1 MLAAALLAAVPSA
14 AAVAVGSGDARQAG
28 GGESAAAAA
37 AFPERLVDGPLT
49 FPIPDAPGP
58 ATLAPGVEALVD
70 GADPGRLLDVVVTLD
85 RPADRRLT
93 NALDRLGVWTRTFE
107 HLPSAAVRLPVA
119 RLGDL
124 QNLRGVLA
132 IYDNKPLQY
141 FLKDSAKANN
151 VERAWNALQV
161 TGKGVTVAI
170 IDTGVDFTHPDLAP
184 AMKANVKIMGFGQ
197 DPVPTVVVPD
207 LPNSDTSSGH
217 GTHVAG
223 DVAGRGTASGGD
235 HKGMAYG
242 ADLVGIGT
250 GDGLSIFTALEG
262 FEWLLENREKYGIR
276 VVNNSYGLGFG
287 PYDPMDPINLASKRA
302 TDAGV
307 VVVFANG
314 NDGDEMSMNPYA
326 TAPWVLPVAA
336 GTKSGNVTDFSSGGI
351 EADTVGLQFGT
362 VELAGETR
370 KPLNM
375 GLYHPAITATGQ
387 NVVAARSNTTITPL
401 TSAPDDVQTLPPDQL
416 PYYHTLSG
424 TSMAAPEAAG
434 IVALLLEAN
443 PALTPQQVRMVLQV
457 TARPI
462 ADAPF
467 YKQGY
472 GYTDA
477 SAATE
482 LAKSLNGL
490 SVEEL
495 QSVLEAKQAAR
506 DQAVLDTLAHPART
520 YGYTERAP
528 FLLGKLT
535 HKIDVAPAS
544 ERVKIVTNGGS
555 LPFLGLTSYD
565 ITVTDAAG
573 KEVGSTSNSAAS
585 GTTALDLELRKLDVN
600 AGKAET
606 RYAEIAWGQ
615 WTVEVGAVGTLVPPM
630 DTGQVD
636 DAAQKRWITTLISVF
651 GADGRPCEAV
661 AKFVPRGTTQYRF
674 QDDKAP
680 NLSVYPA
687 DPEFTYVG
695 PLPDGSLGNRHP
707 ERKLAA
713 TFGQATTT
721 KDEPQFTTLPLA
733 EPVIIGGDAQLK
745 AYIQGPSEA
754 VAGLLQGD
762 LIDVKPDGSVTVIG
776 KSKQDV
782 AANSAST
789 HPTEVNVPIP
799 LSGAYTVPAGHQIGV
814 RLHLTFVGTSAHT
827 LFYDSTKYPSGVS
840 FQTGEVIKTEDCA
853 LVNPGTA
860 PAAPVEGD
868 DRPTADTAPP
878 TTTTTAP
885 LALPALS
892 EVLPALPEAIPAVPL
907 DDLAPLDQVGQEGLE
922 LVTEI
927 GAVEGQLDGRPQ
939 EVDLLPDVVAPRL
952 EGIAEN
958 RLRL

>member
-1 MLAAALLAAVPSA
+1 MRKFLMLAAALLAAVPSA
-14 AAVAVGSGDARQAG
+14 AAVAAGNPQAPSQAQ
-28 GGESAAAAA
+28 EAAT
-37 AFPERLVDGPLT
+37 FPERLVNGELT
-49 FPIPDAPGP
+49 FPIPDTPGP

-70 GADPGRLLDVVVTLD
+70 GADPGRLLDLVVTLD
-85 RPADRRLT
+85 RPADRRLKT
-93 NALDRLGVWTRTFE
+93 ALDRLGVWSRTFE
-107 HLPSAAVRLPVA
+107 HLPSAGVRLPVA
-119 RLGDL
+119 RLDDL
-124 QNLRGVLA
+124 RNLRGVLA
-132 IYDNKPLQY
+132 VYDDKPLQY

-151 VERAWNALQV
+151 VERAWNNLQV
-161 TGKGVTVAI
+161 IGKGVTVAI

-184 AMKANVKIMGFGQ
+184 AMKANVKLVGFGQ
-197 DPVPTVVVPD
+197 DPLPVVPVPG

-223 DVAGRGTASGGD
+223 DVAGRGTASGGTQ
-235 HKGMAYG
+235 KGMAYG

-262 FEWLLENREKYGIR
+262 FEWLLENKDKYGIQ

-287 PYDPMDPINLASKRA
+287 PFDPIDPINLATKRA

-336 GTKSGNVTDFSSGGI
+336 GTKSGKVTDFSSGGI
-351 EADTVGLQFGT
+351 EADTVGMDFST

-370 KPLNM
+370 KPLSM

-387 NVVAARSNTTITPL
+387 NVVSARSNTTITPL
-401 TSAPDDVQTLPPDQL
+401 TSLPEDVQNIPPDQV

-443 PALTPQQVRMVLQV
+443 PALTPPQVRMALQI
-457 TARPI
+457 TGRTI

-472 GYTDA
+472 GYVDA
-477 SAATE
+477 SAAVE
-482 LAKSLNGL
+482 LARSLNGV
-490 SVEEL
+490 SVEET
-495 QSVLEAKQAAR
+495 QKALEARQVAR
-506 DQAVLDTLAHPART
+506 DQAVLDSLAHPART

-535 HKIDVAPAS
+535 HKIDVAPGS

-565 ITVTDAAG
+565 ITVADAAG

-585 GTTALDLELRKLDVN
+585 GTTALDLDLRKLETTD
-600 AGKAET
+600 AGKAEK
-606 RYAEIAWGQ
+606 RFAELAWGQ
-615 WTVEVGAVGTLVPPM
+615 WTVEIGAVGTLVPPM

-636 DAAQKRWITTLISVF
+636 DAAQKRFVTTLISVF
-651 GADGRPCEAV
+651 GAQGRACEAV
-661 AKFVPRGTTQYRF
+661 SKFVPRGTSQYRF
-674 QDDKAP
+674 QDDSAP
-680 NLSVYPA
+680 SLSIYPA

-721 KDEPQFTTLPLA
+721 QDEPQFTTLPLA
-733 EPVIIGGDAQLK
+733 EPVTVGGTAELL

-762 LIDVKPDGSVTVIG
+762 LIDVDPKGAVTVIG

-782 AANSAST
+782 AAESAST
-789 HPTEVNVPIP
+789 HPTATKVPIA
-799 LSGAYTVPAGHQIGV
+799 LSGAYTVPAGHRLGV

-840 FQTGEVIKTEDCA
+840 FQTGEVIKSEDCT
-853 LVNPGTA
+853 LVDTDTTPS
-860 PAAPVEGD
+860 PPPVEGE
-868 DRPTADTAPP
+868 DRPTATTAP
-878 TTTTTAP
+878 TTTTTTAVAP
-885 LALPALS
+885 
-892 EVLPALPEAIPAVPL
+892 PALPVDALGPL
-907 DDLAPLDQVGQEGLE
+907 DDLAPLDQIGQEGLE
-922 LVTEI
+922 LVPEV
-927 GAVEGQLDGRPQ
+927 GAVEGQLDGRP
-939 EVDLLPDVVAPRL
+939 EKVDLLADVVAPRL
-952 EGIAEN
+952 EGITED